1 MVGTACAY
9 VQDYTRA
16 KMAASRMYEL
26 IDRKS
31 EIDSGSEEGE
41 KPVSPYWN
49 YKSVDCLITWIL
61 WHPVTIMVIG
71 HIHLRRRNLN
81 NMFKNIL

>member
-41 KPVSPYWN
+41 KPVSPFWN
-49 YKSVDCLITWIL
+49 NTTLSFNYFITFTVFCEKVYNYDML
-61 WHPVTIMVIG
+61 
-71 HIHLRRRNLN
+71 LQ
-81 NMFKNIL
+81 F